1 MNEAMKKII
10 GSPDGG
16 SNKDRDPR
24 NDTDKTDSPDSS
36 GFTGGTGASG
46 LGGAVGKAIGSI
58 LDMNESVEAFAKKL
72 AYAGLSGATG
82 GTGATGATG
91 AEGNIGSLDEA
102 IMNDESLAVV
112 SKKYSDKIDNTSET
126 DVLLHDFQ
134 ECQTTLDFV
143 LNKTNS
149 VTAFFAYLQGKR
161 LLKMQGIRT
170 QQNNRDW
177 IKWIGGKL
185 PNLKK
190 RSREKYMSLA
200 SVPGVE
206 YYFEYGS
213 ERLAEFG
220 IIYSG
225 KSDEE
230 KAEMGDKPFKT
241 FLENCNI
248 ADESSYEERR
258 EHIDAAIEVNKLKR
272 IKVIFPHDVMVAFLR
287 VQDPLTGEERNHL
300 KELYQIDSQKPV
312 ELLNLIIAK
321 NLKRKNLI
329 AGTDTPPSPP
339 SETEADNTQDNP
351 AGTGTNTPVTGPN
364 IDKLVVTLCKSL
376 EPVAT
381 MRTKVD
387 GTYDRKALI
396 QLKSYIDMLLLDTP
410 QENQDAN

>member
-1 MNEAMKKII
+1 MSNDNKPNISVTGGPGKPHNSDDTSSTSSTGDTGGM
-10 GSPDGG
+10 GYTGG
-16 SNKDRDPR
+16 SG
-24 NDTDKTDSPDSS
+24 S
-36 GFTGGTGASG
+36 SG
-46 LGGAVGKAIGSI
+46 LGGEVGKAISSI
-58 LDMNESVEAFAKKL
+58 MDMGENVETFAKKV
-72 AYAGLSGATG
+72 AYAGLYGATG
-82 GTGATGATG
+82 GQGQP
-91 AEGNIGSLDEA
+91 GSLEDAIKDSNSLSDLGKKFSEQVDRMNDLEA
-102 IMNDESLAVV
+102 IL
-112 SKKYSDKIDNTSET
+112 K
-126 DVLLHDFQ
+126 DFN
-134 ECQTTLDFV
+134 ECQTTLDLV
-143 LNKTNS
+143 LNKTNA
-149 VTAFFAYLQGKR
+149 VNAYFAFMQGKR

-170 QQNNRDW
+170 QKNSRDW
-177 IKWIGGKL
+177 IKWISGKL

-206 YYFEYGS
+206 NYLEYGV

-220 IIYSG
+220 IIYNG

-230 KAEMGDKPFKT
+230 KAQMGDKPFKT

-300 KELYQIDSQKPV
+300 KELYQIDPQKPV

-321 NLKRKNLI
+321 KLKRKNLI
-329 AGTDTPPSPP
+329 AGTDTPPSSP
-339 SETEADNTQDNP
+339 SEAEADNTQPPP
-351 AGTGTNTPVTGPN
+351 AATGPNTPVTGPN

-381 MRTKVD
+381 MGTKVD
-387 GTYDRKALI
+387 GTYNRKALI